1 MNIFYLGNPQTSA
14 RELCDKHVVKMITE
28 SAQMLCTVHW
38 CKANTLEKSQ
48 NLVEGLLFKPA
59 HINHPSTIWTRET
72 HENYRWLL
80 IHFITLCEEYYLRYA
95 KYHASWTKLYDGLAR
110 FPMNIQ
116 EGGLTNFAQAMPN
129 KYKHKNHITAYR
141 QYMIAEKYYAKWE
154 KGTNKPTWWK

>member
-1 MNIFYLGNPQTSA
+1 MNIFAVHKCP
-14 RELCDKHVVKMITE
+14 TE
-28 SAQMLCTVHW
+28 SARALPDKLIVKMPLETAQMLSTAHRILSPHEYCEI
-38 CKANTLEKSQ
+38 K
-48 NLVEGLLFKPA
+48 GIYKPA
-59 HINHPSTIWTRET
+59 FVNHPCTIWARET